1 MNIYVVIPAFNEY
14 ETIHQVV
21 KNINKAGYEV
31 IVVDDGSTLHLD
43 SYLKGL
49 SLHLL
54 RHNVNLG
61 QGAALQTGIE
71 YAVAKNA
78 DYIVTFDA
86 DGQHQ
91 AIDIISLIQPL
102 REGRCDV
109 VMGSRFLLNASHNMN
124 YKRRI
129 ILCLARIFNFLT
141 TGLLLTDA
149 HNGLRAFT
157 RKAASQIHIHQNGMA
172 HATELLHIIKKK
184 KLQFIEVPV
193 HILYTD
199 YSYEKGQSL
208 WNSFRIVF
216 DLFLNKIFK

>member
-1 MNIYVVIPAFNEY
+1 MNIYVIIPAFNEY

-21 KNINKAGYEV
+21 KNINEAGYEV
-31 IVVDDGSTLHLD
+31 IVVDDGSTLPLD
-43 SYLKGL
+43 PYLKGL

-54 RHNVNLG
+54 RHKINLG

-78 DYIVTFDA
+78 DYIITFDA

-91 AIDIISLIQPL
+91 ASDIISLIRPL
-102 REGRCDV
+102 KEGQCDITL
-109 VMGSRFLLNASHNMN
+109 GSRFIKDASHNMN
-124 YKRRI
+124 KTRRI
-129 ILCLARIFNFLT
+129 ILLLARMFNAIT

-157 RKAASQIHIHQNGMA
+157 RKAAAEIEIKQNGMA
-172 HATELLHIIKKK
+172 HATELLQIIKEK
-184 KLQFIEVPV
+184 KLHFTEVPV
-193 HILYTD
+193 NVIYTD
-199 YSYEKGQSL
+199 YSYRKGQSI

>member
-21 KNINKAGYEV
+21 KNINEAGYEV
-31 IVVDDGSTLHLD
+31 IVVDDGSTLPLD
-43 SYLKGL
+43 PYLKGL

-54 RHNVNLG
+54 RHKINLG

-78 DYIVTFDA
+78 DYIITFDA

-91 AIDIISLIQPL
+91 ASDIISLIRPL
-102 REGRCDV
+102 KEGQCDITL
-109 VMGSRFLLNASHNMN
+109 GSRFIKDASHNMN
-124 YKRRI
+124 KTRRI
-129 ILCLARIFNFLT
+129 ILLLARMFNAIT

-157 RKAASQIHIHQNGMA
+157 RKAAAEIEIKQNGMA
-172 HATELLHIIKKK
+172 HATELLQIIKEK
-184 KLQFIEVPV
+184 KLHFTEVPV
-193 HILYTD
+193 NVIYTD
-199 YSYEKGQSL
+199 YSYRKGQSI

>member
-1 MNIYVVIPAFNEY
+1 MKVFVIIPAYNEQKV
-14 ETIHQVV
+14 IIQVV
-21 KNINKAGYEV
+21 ENVINAGYQV
-31 IVVDDGSTLHLD
+31 IVVDDGSSSLLKPILH
-43 SYLKGL
+43 
-49 SLHLL
+49 HLTAIVL
-54 RHNVNLG
+54 RHNINLG

-71 YAVAKNA
+71 YALEKQA

-91 AIDIISLIQPL
+91 ASDIITLIQPL
-102 REGRCDV
+102 LEGRCDV
-109 VMGSRFLLNASHNMN
+109 VMGSRFLINASHNMN
-124 YKRRI
+124 YKRRL
-129 ILCLARIFNFLT
+129 ILYLARIFNFIT

-157 RKAASQIHIHQNGMA
+157 RKAASHIQIHQNGMA
-172 HATELLHIIKKK
+172 HATELLHIIKKE

-193 HILYTD
+193 HVLYTD
-199 YSYEKGQSL
+199 YSYQKGQSL

>member
-21 KNINKAGYEV
+21 KNINEAGYEV
-31 IVVDDGSTLHLD
+31 IVVDDGSTLPLD
-43 SYLKGL
+43 PYLKGL

-54 RHNVNLG
+54 RHKINLG

-78 DYIVTFDA
+78 DYIITFDA

-91 AIDIISLIQPL
+91 ASDIISLIRPL
-102 REGRCDV
+102 KEGQCDFTL
-109 VMGSRFLLNASHNMN
+109 GSRFIKDASHNMN
-124 YKRRI
+124 KTRRI
-129 ILCLARIFNFLT
+129 ILLLARMFNAIT

-157 RKAASQIHIHQNGMA
+157 RKAAAEIEIKQNGMA
-172 HATELLHIIKKK
+172 HATELLQIIKEKK
-184 KLQFIEVPV
+184 MHFTEVPV
-193 HILYTD
+193 NVIYTD
-199 YSYEKGQSL
+199 YSYRKGQSI